1 MLANLNEISQI
12 EKYCDRWLPKRTAAP
27 KEVPQLSL
35 REYVRA
41 AWHVVEPGR
50 VFVPNWH
57 IDYIADYLEATAKG
71 QIQNLIINIPPR
83 CMKSLMVSV
92 FFPTWLWTQK
102 PETRWLTSS
111 YAEELAVRD
120 AVKSRRIIKTK
131 WYQERWGSVFQLSGD
146 QNVKS
151 RYENDKTGYRIS
163 LGVQSGG
170 TGEGGDYIIV
180 DDPLSAREAYSD
192 VKRNTA
198 NAWWDETMSTRG
210 NDQKTAVRIIVMQR
224 LAEDDL
230 TGHVLEKMQKGGTH
244 YEHLCLPM
252 EYEPHR
258 YESGIGLDDPR
269 KVPGELLWPEHIPVP
284 VVKKFQDDLQ
294 DAYPGQMQQR
304 PTAKG
309 GAIYQSEWWGY
320 SESDQRWRNRFDAED
335 PNILEK
341 VVARFIVFDTALKDD
356 ESNDF
361 TAHAVGDLTADYRLL
376 LRWVGQERLQFPQ
389 LTRHIQDNA
398 TFWQTHHRILRAVV
412 IEDKTSGTSAIQ
424 TLRQTAPPDVA
435 ALIQPFMPVGSKE
448 FRARQASVWCARD
461 CVLLPLPSAEAPWL
475 FEFSEGPYG
484 IYKFPRAAHDDMV
497 DAFTML
503 ILYCEYL
510 LAAGWQARQTPNA
523 AGAGV

>member
-1 MLANLNEISQI
+1 MSNRKAPDFGQI
-12 EKYCDRWLPKRTAAP
+12 DVQAELYKR
-27 KEVPQLSL
+27 SL
-35 REYVRA
+35 RDYIRG
-41 AWHVVEPGR
+41 AWQVVEPET
-50 VFVPNWH
+50 VYVQNWH
-57 IDYIADYLEATAKG
+57 LDLICDYLTAIKTG
-71 QIQNLIINIPPR
+71 DIRNLIINIPPR
-83 CMKSLMVSV
+83 CMKSLATCV
-92 FFPTWLWTQK
+92 FFPTWLWTSQ
-102 PETRWLTSS
+102 PSARFLTSS
-111 YAEELAVRD
+111 YSDQLAIRD
-120 AVKSRRIIKTK
+120 AVKSRRVIESP
-131 WYQERWGSVFQLSGD
+131 WYQARWGSVFKMAGD
-146 QNVKS
+146 QNEKR
-151 RYENDKTGYRIS
+151 RYENDKTGHRIAV
-163 LGVQSGG
+163 GTGGMG
-170 TGEGGDYIIV
+170 TGEGGSIIIT
-180 DDPLSAREAYSD
+180 DDALKAQDASSD
-192 VKRNTA
+192 LERLKVNE
-198 NAWWDETMSTRG
+198 WWDKTMSTRG
-210 NDQKTAVRIIVMQR
+210 NDPKTVSRIVVMQR
-224 LAEDDL
+224 LHEDDL
-230 TGHVLEKMQKGGTH
+230 TGHLVEKMQEEGASQ
-244 YEHLCLPM
+244 YEHLVLPM
-252 EYEPHR
+252 RYEPNR
-258 YESGIGLDDPR
+258 FFSSIGLKDPR
-269 KVPGELLWPEHIPVP
+269 TTEGELLWPERVP
-284 VVKKFQDDLQ
+284 EVEVKKLEVSLGDD
-294 DAYPGQMQQR
+294 APGQLQQR
-304 PTAKG
+304 PTAPG
-309 GAIYQSEWWGY
+309 GAIYQSDWWSFDEKKG
-320 SESDQRWRNRFDAED
+320 WRNRYDAED

-356 ESNDF
+356 ETNDF